1 MDWKQI
7 LVPSGSLLE
16 LVVRGTLIYLS
27 LFVILR
33 VMLNRQSGGI
43 GISDL
48 LLVMLIANAAQ
59 NAISADYHSVTEGVV
74 LVITI
79 VFWSYALDW
88 LGYRFPRFQ
97 RFLRPPPLLLV
108 KDGQVLPRNLRRELI
123 TEDELMS
130 QLRQQGIDDVAR
142 IKEAFMESD
151 GRISA
156 VTQEPEP
163 ARGTDDQK
171 VVS

>member
-1 MDWKQI
+1 MDWNQI
-7 LVPSGSLLE
+7 FVPSGSLIE
-16 LVVRGTLIYLS
+16 LVVRGTLVYLAM
-27 LFVILR
+27 FIILR
-33 VMLNRQSGGI
+33 VILNRQAGSI

-48 LLVMLIANAAQ
+48 LLVMLLANAAQ
-59 NAISADYHSVTEGVV
+59 NAISDDYTSVTEGVV
-74 LVITI
+74 LIVTI

-108 KDGQVLPRNLRRELI
+108 KDGQLLPRNLRRELI

-130 QLRQQGIDDVAR
+130 QLRQQGIDDLQR
-142 IKEAFMESD
+142 IKEAFMEGD
-151 GRISA
+151 GRISV
-156 VTQEPEP
+156 VTHEAESG
-163 ARGTDDQK
+163 RGTNDRK